1 MQSADSQRISRML
14 TPFIIIASAVIKAA
28 DAIMNRAT
36 NRRVCRF
43 GKMMFP
49 IASEHAKAAHHRAE
63 NTVDERR
70 QENGQLFAAA

>member
-28 DAIMNRAT
+28 DARMNRVT

-49 IASEHAKAAHHRAE
+49 IASEHAKAAHQNSAIFILKYFTARTE
-63 NTVDERR
+63 KI
-70 QENGQLFAAA
+70 